1 MQTSSASGTGG
12 QSVRD
17 RDGGGE
23 APAKAFTL
31 VRWATQGVLGR
42 ALPWPDVCVR
52 AAVWRH
58 RPQLRAQSR

>member
-1 MQTSSASGTGG
+1 MQTSSASSTLVA
-12 QSVRD
+12 SVRD

-31 VRWATQGVLGR
+31 VRWVTQGVLGR
-42 ALPWPDVCVR
+42 GLPWPDVCVR

-58 RPQLRAQSR
+58 RPHL